1 MKTPA
6 RLLNDAADHIE
17 KVGLW
22 KGNFVQPAPS
32 DVTDPGSTQRPVCAL
47 GALNFASSGNP
58 YDTASLDCFMSDSTR
73 EQAQRRYWAQRNRYE
88 QARRKLAA
96 AVAEENIQSW
106 NDRTDTTQ
114 ADVVAA
120 LRRAARNQ

>member
-22 KGNFVQPAPS
+22 KGNFVQPFDGTAS
-32 DVTDPGSTQRPVCAL
+32 GSAQRPVCAL
-47 GALNFASSGNP
+47 GALNFASTGNP
-58 YDTASLDCFMSDSTR
+58 YDTANSDCFMSDSTC
-73 EQAQRRYWAQRNRYE
+73 EQAQRRYWAQRNRYQ
-88 QARRKLAA
+88 QACRKLAA
-96 AVAEENIQSW
+96 AVAEEHIPTW

>member
-22 KGNFVQPAPS
+22 KGNFVQPVLDLHADPS
-32 DVTDPGSTQRPVCAL
+32 SSERPVCAL
-47 GALNFASSGNP
+47 GALNYASTGNP
-58 YDTASLDCFMSDSTR
+58 YDTANLDSFMADSTR

-96 AVAEENIQSW
+96 AVAEEHIPTW